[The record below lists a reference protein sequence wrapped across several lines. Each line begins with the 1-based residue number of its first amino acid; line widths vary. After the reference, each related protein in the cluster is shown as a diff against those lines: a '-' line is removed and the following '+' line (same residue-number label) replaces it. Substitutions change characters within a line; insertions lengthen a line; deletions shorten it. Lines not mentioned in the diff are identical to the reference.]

1 VHIGGV
7 AETIGGVE
15 DHVHL
20 LVSLRTTDA
29 PVAIVREFKKASSIW
44 AAEKYEGQF
53 SWQEGYGIFSV
64 SWTHAQPLK
73 KYIGNQEEHH
83 RKFSFMDEFK
93 RLLEKNGVVYDP
105 KYLV

>member
-1 VHIGGV
+1 V

-29 PVAIVREFKKASSIW
+29 PAAIVREFKKASSIW

-64 SWTHAQPLK
+64 SWTHAQQLK
-73 KYIGNQEEHH
+73 NYIANQEEHH
-83 RKFSFMDEFK
+83 RKLSFMDEFK

-105 KYLV
+105 RYLV